1 MQQKLA
7 LRVFASDS
15 SVSRLTFPPA
25 KLQNHVPLLL
35 THGHRVLGWADRSSL
50 LLLSIGAIALL
61 SRGKVL
67 LLLPSGVI
75 EAGLWLTVFRR
86 RWCSFTGTVG
96 LSRSLLGGGALLALL
111 VPFVGFDAG
120 GDEHLEG
127 VRVEALVIWDWRG

>member
-35 THGHRVLGWADRSSL
+35 THGHRALGWAGRSSL
-50 LLLSIGAIALL
+50 LLLGIGAIALL
-61 SRGKVL
+61 LRGKVL

-86 RWCSFTGTVG
+86 RWCS
-96 LSRSLLGGGALLALL
+96 SAWSLLGSRSLLALL
-111 VPFVGFDAG
+111 VLFVGVDAG

-127 VRVEALVIWDWRG
+127 VRVEGLVIWDWRG